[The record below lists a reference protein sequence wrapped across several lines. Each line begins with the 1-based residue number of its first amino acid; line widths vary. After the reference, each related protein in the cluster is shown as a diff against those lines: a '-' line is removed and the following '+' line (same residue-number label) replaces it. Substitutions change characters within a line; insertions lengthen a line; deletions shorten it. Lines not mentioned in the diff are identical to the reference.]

1 MAEPMLEIEMDSCC
15 GGRRSHGVDSEVMVT
30 CDDSVAVAV
39 AVAVAPSLEA

>member
-1 MAEPMLEIEMDSCC
+1 MADPTVEIEMDSRC

-39 AVAVAPSLEA
+39 APSLET